1 MPSICF
7 FCKNSGEDEKDYTNH
22 TKHTCQK
29 LANITCLKCGDK
41 GHTERY
47 CNNSGKK
54 YTAHVKKDPVA
65 DGVWQEVKAG
75 VKKTPLVFH
84 VGTVVADE
92 RPVTPP
98 KIEDEA
104 AFPTFVDNTRKVATK
119 LNFAGLNFKTPK
131 EQTQSPKE
139 QEQTPKEQ
147 TQSPKEQEQA
157 PTETVVTSDV
167 ADEDFPDLTP
177 ARRSPPTRPVPMP
190 PSFVEIITTLTTSLQ
205 FINSRYDAKCQEY
218 DTLLAEYNALKQQQK
233 WGAPAGTSWA
243 DEPMN

>member
-54 YTAHVKKDPVA
+54 FTADVKKEPVA
-65 DGVWQEVKAG
+65 DGVWQDVKSG

-104 AFPTFVDNTRKVATK
+104 AFPTLVDNTRKVATK

-131 EQTQSPKE
+131 EQ
-139 QEQTPKEQ
+139 EQTPKEQ
-147 TQSPKEQEQA
+147 E

-167 ADEDFPDLTP
+167 ADEDFPALTT

-190 PSFVEIITTLTTSLQ
+190 PSFVDIITTLTNSLQ